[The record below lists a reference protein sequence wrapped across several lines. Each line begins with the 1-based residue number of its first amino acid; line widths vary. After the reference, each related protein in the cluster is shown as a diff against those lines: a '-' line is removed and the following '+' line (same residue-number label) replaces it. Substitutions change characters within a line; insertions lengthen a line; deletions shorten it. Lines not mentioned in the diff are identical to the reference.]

1 MSRLWPVVL
10 FPRFLHGLHVP
21 TLSCPTTI
29 FAWRQIPIYLHI
41 ALPALKN
48 RQFSAN
54 CPCRRGM
61 MEV

>member
-10 FPRFLHGLHVP
+10 FPRFLHGL
-21 TLSCPTTI
+21 SCPDAILPHPI

-41 ALPALKN
+41 APPALKN

-54 CPCRRGM
+54 FPCRRVL